1 MVVDRVLLFSLVLL
15 TQDAADG
22 IIASVAIDD
31 PILAPVWNLE
41 NWG

>member
-1 MVVDRVLLFSLVLL
+1 MVLDSALLFSLVPL

-22 IIASVAIDD
+22 VVTGIAIDD
-31 PILAPVWNLE
+31 LILALVRNLE